1 MKEGQSTKHP
11 GGRPRKLTPAQER
24 QVYEV
29 VTATRWGFRR
39 RYLAY
44 RRLSDE
50 LHVGVSTLERIVGEQ
65 RRFHENI
72 ETLLEGIST

>member
-1 MKEGQSTKHP
+1 MTHP
-11 GGRPRKLTPAQER
+11 GGRPRKLTPAQAHH
-24 QVYEV
+24 VYDV
-29 VTATRWGFRR
+29 ITATRWGFRR

-65 RRFHENI
+65 RRLHENI
-72 ETLLEGIST
+72 KTLTEGNLT